1 MPTYAMLGNYTEQG
15 IRNIRQAP
23 ARVNA
28 ARTSAKRFK
37 GKLKQFYLA
46 LGAID
51 TLVILDFPDDA
62 AAAQF
67 AMATG
72 ALGNIR
78 TTTVRLFDEPE
89 FKKIVAGVA
98 KR

>member
-15 IRNIRQAP
+15 IRNIRQGP
-23 ARVNA
+23 QRVNA
-28 ARTSAKRFK
+28 ARTAAKRFK

-46 LGAID
+46 LGAYD

-62 AAAQF
+62 AAAAF
-67 AMATG
+67 AMAIG

-78 TTTVRLFDEPE
+78 TSTVRLFSEAE
-89 FKKIVAGVA
+89 FKHIVGGLPA
-98 KR
+98 R